1 MASVTRCHCALS
13 ALLSLRYLPSS
24 LLPFSSPSTKI
35 DRWVKEGKKN
45 DGFAMPARSPSVA
58 VGAWLATQVAR
69 VLTEQP
75 FVFACSARLFLPLCL
90 SSDRRTSPPLRLT
103 RCSRWK
109 IARSKEGSSSQ
120 ESQLPTNE
128 GITRNE
134 VERRSGVACNNYAS
148 PIGAPLPCRVGL
160 TTAGSRRGGIIVV

>member
-1 MASVTRCHCALS
+1 MMGLPCPLS
-13 ALLSLRYLPSS
+13 R
-24 LLPFSSPSTKI
+24 
-35 DRWVKEGKKN
+35 
-45 DGFAMPARSPSVA
+45 SVA

-90 SSDRRTSPPLRLT
+90 SSSDRRTSPPPRLT

-148 PIGAPLPCRVGL
+148 PIGAQSTRRHYCRV
-160 TTAGSRRGGIIVV
+160 TESMTALHHISQPLLLPPSLPPQPI